1 MGSAGLDCGLREI
14 MNSSNKKN
22 WAIITAVGVPIIALT
37 GYCGYQIFSDKE
49 PIYTQDSFK
58 VSASERPLSESD
70 RVWGAAPNSAC
81 AALNNANII
90 TSPYG
95 LIDPANNVYGCSTA
109 EIEIPNQKAKKTM
122 QYLVTGFADK
132 ATSIRLVMKI
142 EGKQAT
148 KEAIAAR
155 KSWAVYSA
163 LLAQTVFS
171 QQLSEQEMQQLA
183 NLKEGEEY
191 SRNYNLQLISNGEY
205 VQKDNVGI
213 YTYEIR
219 GLPVLNG
226 G

>member
-1 MGSAGLDCGLREI
+1 MGSASLDCRLRKI
-14 MNSSNKKN
+14 MNSSSKKN
-22 WAIITAVGVPIIALT
+22 WAIITVVGVPIIALT

-49 PIYTQDSFK
+49 PVYTQDSFK
-58 VSASERPLSESD
+58 VSAAERPLSESD

-81 AALNNANII
+81 GALSNANII

-95 LIDPANNVYGCSTA
+95 LIDPLRNMYGCSTA
-109 EIEIPNQKAKKTM
+109 EIEVPNQKAKKTM

-132 ATSIRLVMKI
+132 ATNIKLVMKI
-142 EGKQAT
+142 EGKQT
-148 KEAIAAR
+148 TNEAIAAR

-171 QQLSEQEMQQLA
+171 QQLSEPEMQELA

>member
-14 MNSSNKKN
+14 MNSSNKKH

-37 GYCGYQIFSDKE
+37 GYCGYQIFSDKK
-49 PIYTQDSFK
+49 PVYTQDSFK
-58 VSASERPLSESD
+58 VSAAERPLSESD

-81 AALNNANII
+81 SALNNANII

-95 LIDPANNVYGCSTA
+95 LIDPPKNVYGCSTA

-132 ATSIRLVMKI
+132 ATNIRLVMKI
-142 EGKQAT
+142 EGNQT
-148 KEAIAAR
+148 TNEAVAAR

-171 QQLSEQEMQQLA
+171 QQLSEPEMQQLA